1 MIYEF
6 ENVETGEIVERDFP
20 MAEVP
25 QEFEESG
32 VKYRRHWA
40 FSKSVHIPFQWG
52 DGNNRPKYDKSP
64 SGRKRFF

>member
-6 ENVETGEIVERDFP
+6 KNTDTGEIEEKEFS
-20 MAEVP
+20 MSEVP
-25 QEFEESG
+25 QEFEENG
-32 VKYRRHWA
+32 VKYVRHWA

-52 DGNNRPKYDKSP
+52 TGDNRPKYDKSP